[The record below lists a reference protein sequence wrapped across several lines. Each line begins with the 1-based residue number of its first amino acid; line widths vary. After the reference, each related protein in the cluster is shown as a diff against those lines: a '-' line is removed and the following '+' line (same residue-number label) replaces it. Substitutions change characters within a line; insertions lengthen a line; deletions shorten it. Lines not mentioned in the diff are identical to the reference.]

1 MSIPLLFYLIL
12 IVAPISIAMHELG
25 HALMAIVLKAHK
37 VEVSIGAGKK
47 LGGISRKG
55 FQLSIYSLYFLGGVV
70 EHEKK
75 HPYKLREIIWIS
87 LSGPI
92 MNAIL
97 AFIVYL
103 LYDWIP
109 NNYTSLFLLF
119 NIWLAVVNLI
129 PFKIKEKQ
137 TDGYTIFK
145 EIIRRI

>member
-12 IVAPISIAMHELG
+12 IAAPVSIVIHELG
-25 HALMAIVLKAHK
+25 HALMAIVLKAQK

-47 LGGISRKG
+47 LWGLSQKS

-70 EHEKK
+70 EHEKE
-75 HPYKLREIIWIS
+75 HPYKLREVIWIS
-87 LSGPI
+87 LAGPI
-92 MNAIL
+92 MNAIV
-97 AFIVYL
+97 AFVFYL

-109 NNYTSLFLLF
+109 NDYISLFLLF

-145 EIIRRI
+145 EISKRF